1 MALLHRTRSRIAI
14 IAAVAG
20 PSVLTQA
27 WGDQPPAALELDAA
41 SCSTEGGDIEVRR
54 VGDRIIYWKG
64 SFCRSTDCTTF
75 EVTDIQTDG
84 QAIVAVAGDYFDGG
98 QISYRTKVR
107 IGKPAWQLDAM
118 TSLYYGEAMRD
129 DIRQVQALFELTE
142 SALADNETE
151 VRCR

>member
-1 MALLHRTRSRIAI
+1 MALLHRTRSRTGV
-14 IAAVAG
+14 IAALAG
-20 PSVLTQA
+20 LSVLTQA
-27 WGDQPPAALELDAA
+27 WGDQPPAGLELDAT

-54 VGDRIIYWKG
+54 EGDRIIYWKG

-75 EVTDIQTDG
+75 EVTDVQTDG
-84 QAIVAVAGDYFDGG
+84 QAIVAIVGEYFDGG

-107 IGKPAWQLDAM
+107 IGKPAWQPDAM
-118 TSLYYGEAMRD
+118 MSMYYGDAMRD

-142 SALADNETE
+142 SALANNETD